1 MSLGS
6 SLSRR
11 SFVAIAAAAPMALHA
26 QKKKKPLLGLELF
39 SVRNELKQDEMGTV
53 TAVAK
58 MGYDGVEFF
67 SPYFSW
73 TPEYAKQMRKLMDD
87 LGIVCFSTHNGSNAF
102 DPENIQKAIDLNKIL
117 GSKFIVMA
125 SAGRVEGADG
135 WKKVAEK
142 LTAAAA
148 PMKKAGLAPG
158 FHNHQVE
165 FRPIGTDGPRPM
177 EILAANTPKDVVLQ
191 LDAGTCVEVGYSPT
205 EWINKNKG
213 RIKSMHLKEW
223 SAEPGVGY
231 KALFGE
237 GKVPWKDVFKAAE
250 SVGGVEHYLIEQE
263 GSRLTPLESAKAC
276 LESYKKMRA

>member
-1 MSLGS
+1 M
-6 SLSRR
+6 
-11 SFVAIAAAAPMALHA
+11 AIAAATPVALHA
-26 QKKKKPLLGLELF
+26 QKKKPLVGLELF
-39 SVRNELKQDEMGTV
+39 SVRNELKEDLKGTV

-58 MGYDGVEFF
+58 LGYQGVEFF
-67 SPYFSW
+67 SPYYSW
-73 TPEYAKQMRKLMDD
+73 TPEFAKEMRKLLDD

-102 DPENIQKAIDLNKIL
+102 DEANLQKSIELNKIL

-142 LTAAAA
+142 LTTANESF
-148 PMKKAGLAPG
+148 KKAGLAPG

-165 FRPIGTDGPRPM
+165 FRQIGEGGPRPI
-177 EILAANTPKDVVLQ
+177 EILAENTPKDVVLQ
-191 LDAGTCVEVGYSPT
+191 LDIGTCVEVGYSPV

-237 GKVPWKDVFKAAE
+237 GKAPWKEIFKAAE
-250 SVGGVEHYLIEQE
+250 SAGGVQHYLIEQE
-263 GSRLTPLESAKAC
+263 GSRLTPLETAKAC
-276 LESYKKMRA
+276 LENFKKMRG